1 MNTIYL
7 LSKSFIAE
15 NKIAESIK
23 KTAKSLNLQ
32 FVKNDRVYNVSVPDF
47 GDLLEIYPSD
57 HDDLQSD
64 KEKELFKKDYGAL
77 LIIDYNNGGEEED
90 KVLIPFL
97 VEFLKEYPEMLVYED
112 ETNNKPFIYS
122 KADFDAVNDISISTA
137 FFKIPPRD
145 PGSMS

>member
-1 MNTIYL
+1 MNTVYL
-7 LSKSFIAE
+7 LIKSFIAE

-23 KTAKSLNLQ
+23 KTAKNLNLQ
-32 FVKNDRVYNVSVPDF
+32 FVKNGRVYNVSVPDF
-47 GDLLEIYPSD
+47 GDLLEISPSD

-77 LIIDYNNGGEEED
+77 LTIYYNNGGEEED

-97 VEFLKEYPEMLVYED
+97 KEFLKEYPEMLVYED
-112 ETNNKPFIYS
+112 EINNKPFIYS

-145 PGSMS
+145 PGPIF